1 MIFSVDIALIDR
13 PDVPLVAHV
22 ANPLPN
28 KWEDILSGLT
38 EAGVSFK
45 TVDATEWVEAVD
57 RSKGDGT
64 TNPSRKM
71 LSMWRGAVSRFESR
85 QTLSPSRHSCLRI
98 DYMQYGDEKTGNK
111 PAAPVSTSEAMAL
124 SPALASCK
132 PVSSQLIKKMVARW
146 RESGFMNE

>member
-1 MIFSVDIALIDR
+1 MMCSMDIALIDR

-38 EAGVSFK
+38 EAGVSFE

-57 RSKGDGT
+57 KSKGDDT
-64 TNPSRKM
+64 TNPSKKM

-85 QTLSPSRHSCLRI
+85 
-98 DYMQYGDEKTGNK
+98 
-111 PAAPVSTSEAMAL
+111 
-124 SPALASCK
+124 
-132 PVSSQLIKKMVARW
+132 
-146 RESGFMNE
+146 

>member
-1 MIFSVDIALIDR
+1 MDIALTDR
-13 PDVPLVAHV
+13 PNVPLVAHV

-45 TVDATEWVEAVD
+45 TVDANEWVEAVD
-57 RSKGDGT
+57 KSEGDET

-71 LSMWRGAVSRFESR
+71 LSMWRGAVSRFASR
-85 QTLSPSRHSCLRI
+85 QTLSTSFRI
-98 DYMQYGDEKTGNK
+98 DCMQYGDEQTGNK
-111 PAAPVSTSEAMAL
+111 PAAPVSTSEAVAL

-132 PVSSQLIKKMVARW
+132 PVSSEMIKKMVARW
-146 RESGFMNE
+146 RESGFINE

>member
-1 MIFSVDIALIDR
+1 MCSMEIALTNQ

-57 RSKGDGT
+57 KSKGDDT

-71 LSMWRGAVSRFESR
+71 LSMWRGAVSRLESR
-85 QTLSPSRHSCLRI
+85 QTLSPSWFSCFGLVTCSTATRR
-98 DYMQYGDEKTGNK
+98 
-111 PAAPVSTSEAMAL
+111 PATNPPHL
-124 SPALASCK
+124 F
-132 PVSSQLIKKMVARW
+132 QQARP
-146 RESGFMNE
+146 